1 MNDNGMGKKISMGGW
16 ILDLS
21 QEYSNQ
27 TGQPATVVQKVM
39 RECWSMIPEALLND
53 GQVKVKGLGTFKLV
67 VTKDRESV
75 NVNNGERI
83 VIKGY
88 KKVAFTP
95 DPAFTANAD
104 SAFTA
109 NADPAFTASADPAF
123 TASADPASQS
133 ADAAVEEGGQ
143 DELVEDTELRQ
154 EDEGLDALSLSA
166 QDKINQMETITV
178 EEQSPTPEEQ
188 GDIEEGLK
196 IMTEENQDEF
206 GGIDLLIPTPESI
219 ADAEQQY
226 ERAKKELEEAMTQ
239 LEEKEGQYMKM
250 RRKLM
255 FLRTGQVEHALSQD
269 HGIENDGRRNE
280 QPQDDEEQVDNNDT
294 PISALMTEAS
304 GNDNHV
310 VEDTDTNVSTAP
322 TSMPKVDADEEKD
335 HRQDQNDDEV
345 KKVLKQEYEEDRKRK
360 HKTWRS
366 LWIFLSVVCL
376 FLVVW
381 GIFAIVGANR
391 DGEGD
396 NNVVEAEEVVEKQ
409 HKAKTNKPEL
419 PAAEQAEPES
429 GQDGQNLAN
438 GQDGQN
444 LPNGQNGQ
452 NSESGQGVEKQNQQK
467 ASSESNPSQQ
477 KRPATYILQKGQ
489 SLTDVSVMFYGTK
502 DSVMAIIR
510 NNNFRNPDNVFVG
523 TEIKLP

>member
-104 SAFTA
+104 SAFTV
-109 NADPAFTASADPAF
+109 
-123 TASADPASQS
+123 SADPASQS
-133 ADAAVEEGGQ
+133 SDAAVEEGGQ

-294 PISALMTEAS
+294 PISALMTESS

-360 HKTWRS
+360 HKTWRY

-376 FLVVW
+376 FLVAW
-381 GIFAIVGANR
+381 GIYAIMGANR

-409 HKAKTNKPEL
+409 HKGKTNKPEL
-419 PAAEQAEPES
+419 PAAKQTDPADEQK
-429 GQDGQNLAN
+429 GQNPAS
-438 GQDGQN
+438 
-444 LPNGQNGQ
+444 GQNGQ
-452 NSESGQGVEKQNQQK
+452 NAGSGQGVEEQNQQK